1 MASQVYTEE
10 QLNYFRICYISTDI
24 LPQGLRTIFKQEW
37 DNRYKA
43 TYGEWKDIPKNGLD
57 FKSGETPAR
66 QRRNARLL
74 ATMINGKRC
83 EWDCTMLFYAILHSD
98 SIHGLDPVIRS
109 SVDDIR
115 EFRNEDFAHMPH
127 GQLSD
132 LKFRVAVR
140 KVELA
145 FQSLGLSTADIQN
158 VSKQK
163 TFPTNELQTVMK
175 KVENLKQEL
184 QKTDA
189 KLQCSEE
196 QRQILAEQLQH
207 EAKSF
212 CVIPPKPPHQ
222 IAGREYEVARI
233 EKELSNLRNDNQN
246 SLSYCYISGNP
257 GSGKSQLAS
266 LVAEKVYEEA
276 IKDPSALS
284 FVMTLNAENAETLLE
299 SYVSLARKIKCPE
312 YTVTNTQTS
321 EDMKIEE
328 KIRNLKDLI
337 TTKLHHYTRWLL
349 VVDNVTSVSRMQG
362 FLPEPGNQQ
371 WGKGQLLI
379 TTQDSFCIPPDSS
392 FISHISVSKG
402 MVPSDAAYLLAMVS
416 GINDPDMEDKV
427 AKALDYQ
434 PLALASAATYVK
446 QVRTLSP
453 SFEWKDYVEKLEQ
466 GKRAPTENTLSKTN
480 PSYPYSMTVAT
491 RIAVERAMNSD
502 EVTKRAFTFL
512 GLCAPQLLRL
522 DILTNYILNTGK
534 DQDKEEIGIQIQ
546 GSSLILTGKEE
557 DGVYIRLHQ
566 VVHDIVKLVVKDFI
580 KADEQARAVDI
591 AVRSFNQ
598 FIETIPRDGTS
609 RIYVA
614 ERLHF
619 VPHLKTLSVEIES
632 VFSTEEKY
640 QFFKHSM
647 LDFNVVPYPSQLQ
660 RLGNICQFHSEFF
673 AAKDYFRAAVKL
685 IEGSEIS
692 WDGEIVASG
701 YIDLGHANYKLG
713 NHQQAKENYE
723 RALSIRLKKLGPE
736 HTDVASTLDNLG
748 NLHIAMGNHLQA
760 KEYFER
766 AWSIQLKKLGP
777 EHNDVARTLHNL
789 GNLHHA
795 TGNHQQAKEYYER
808 ALSIQLKTLGE
819 EHTVVAATL
828 HNIGSLHKA
837 KDNHQQAK
845 EYYER
850 ALSIQLKK
858 LGEEHTE
865 VAGTLHNLGNLHKAM
880 GNHQQAKEYYERAL
894 SIQLKKLGAE
904 HTDVA
909 RTLHN
914 LGNLH
919 SAMGNHQ
926 QAKEYY
932 ERALSI
938 QLKKLGAEHTDV
950 ARTLHNLGN
959 LHSAMGN
966 HQQAKEYYERALSI
980 QLKKLGAE
988 HTDVARTLHNLRNL
1002 HSAMGNHQQAKE
1014 YYERVLSIQL
1024 KKLGEEHTEV
1034 ADTLHNLGNLHSE
1047 MGNHQQATEYY
1058 ERALSIQVKKLGP
1071 EHTDVVRTL
1080 HNLGHLHSEMGNHQQ
1095 ATEYYER
1102 ALSIQLKKLGE
1113 EHTDV
1118 ALTLHNL
1125 GNLRNAM
1132 GNHQQAKEY
1141 YERALSIQLKKLGEE
1156 HIEVARTLHNLGVLH
1171 KAMGNHQ
1178 QAKENF
1184 ERALSIQLKKLGP
1197 EHTDVALTIHN
1208 LGVLHKAVGNHQQAK
1223 EYYERALSIR
1233 LKKLGPEH
1241 TDVAP
1246 TLHNLGHLHSAMGN
1260 HQQAKEYY
1268 ERAVSIQLKKL
1279 GPEHTDVALTL
1290 HNLGNLRNAMGNH
1303 QQAKEYYER
1312 ALSIQ
1317 LKKLG
1322 EDHIEVART
1331 LHNLGVLHKAMGNHQ
1346 QAKEYCERAL
1356 SIQLKKLGPE
1366 HTDVHLPSGRTYPP
1380 QLRCPTQSSG

>member
-57 FKSGETPAR
+57 FQSGETPAR

-83 EWDCTMLFYAILHSD
+83 EWDCTMLFYAILYSD

-109 SVDDIR
+109 SVGDLR

-145 FQSLGLSTADIQN
+145 FKSFGLSTADIQN

-175 KVENLKQEL
+175 KVEKLKQEL

-189 KLQCSEE
+189 KLQSSEE

-276 IKDPSALS
+276 LKDPSALS

-299 SYVSLARKIKCPE
+299 SYVSLARKIQCPE

-328 KIRNLKDLI
+328 KIRNLKGLI

-349 VVDNVTSVSRMQG
+349 VVDNVTSVSRTQG
-362 FLPEPGNQQ
+362 FLPEPGNEQ

-379 TTQDSFCIPPDSS
+379 TTQDSSCIPPDSS
-392 FISHISVSKG
+392 FISHISISKG
-402 MVPSDAAYLLAMVS
+402 MVHSDAAHLLAMVS
-416 GINDPDMEDKV
+416 GINDPDLEDKV

-466 GKRAPTENTLSKTN
+466 GKRVLTENTLSKTN
-480 PSYPYSMTVAT
+480 PSYPYSMTAAT

-512 GLCAPQLLRL
+512 ALCAPQLLRL

-566 VVHDIVKLVVKDFI
+566 VVHDIVKLVVKDFLR
-580 KADEQARAVDI
+580 ADEQARAVDI

-598 FIETIPRDGTS
+598 FIETIPRSGTS
-609 RIYVA
+609 KIYIP
-614 ERLHF
+614 ESRHF

-640 QFFKHSM
+640 QFFKNSM
-647 LDFNVVPYPSQLQ
+647 LDFNVVPYPLQLE

-673 AAKDYFRAAVKL
+673 PAKDYYSAAVKL

-692 WDGEIVASG
+692 WDDEIVASA
-701 YIDLGHANYKLG
+701 YTDLGNANYL
-713 NHQQAKENYE
+713 
-723 RALSIRLKKLGPE
+723 L
-736 HTDVASTLDNLG
+736 
-748 NLHIAMGNHLQA
+748 
-760 KEYFER
+760 
-766 AWSIQLKKLGP
+766 
-777 EHNDVARTLHNL
+777 
-789 GNLHHA
+789 
-795 TGNHQQAKEYYER
+795 
-808 ALSIQLKTLGE
+808 
-819 EHTVVAATL
+819 
-828 HNIGSLHKA
+828 
-837 KDNHQQAK
+837 
-845 EYYER
+845 
-850 ALSIQLKK
+850 
-858 LGEEHTE
+858 
-865 VAGTLHNLGNLHKAM
+865 
-880 GNHQQAKEYYERAL
+880 
-894 SIQLKKLGAE
+894 
-904 HTDVA
+904 
-909 RTLHN
+909 
-914 LGNLH
+914 
-919 SAMGNHQ
+919 
-926 QAKEYY
+926 
-932 ERALSI
+932 
-938 QLKKLGAEHTDV
+938 
-950 ARTLHNLGN
+950 
-959 LHSAMGN
+959 
-966 HQQAKEYYERALSI
+966 
-980 QLKKLGAE
+980 
-988 HTDVARTLHNLRNL
+988 
-1002 HSAMGNHQQAKE
+1002 
-1014 YYERVLSIQL
+1014 
-1024 KKLGEEHTEV
+1024 
-1034 ADTLHNLGNLHSE
+1034 
-1047 MGNHQQATEYY
+1047 
-1058 ERALSIQVKKLGP
+1058 
-1071 EHTDVVRTL
+1071 
-1080 HNLGHLHSEMGNHQQ
+1080 
-1095 ATEYYER
+1095 
-1102 ALSIQLKKLGE
+1102 
-1113 EHTDV
+1113 
-1118 ALTLHNL
+1118 
-1125 GNLRNAM
+1125 
-1132 GNHQQAKEY
+1132 
-1141 YERALSIQLKKLGEE
+1141 
-1156 HIEVARTLHNLGVLH
+1156 
-1171 KAMGNHQ
+1171 
-1178 QAKENF
+1178 
-1184 ERALSIQLKKLGP
+1184 
-1197 EHTDVALTIHN
+1197 
-1208 LGVLHKAVGNHQQAK
+1208 GNHQQAK

-1241 TDVAP
+1241 TDVAR
-1246 TLHNLGHLHSAMGN
+1246 TLHNLGSLHNTMDN

-1268 ERAVSIQLKKL
+1268 ERALSIRLKKL
-1279 GPEHTDVALTL
+1279 GPEHTDVAGTL
-1290 HNLGNLRNAMGNH
+1290 DNLGNLHNTMGNH

-1322 EDHIEVART
+1322 PEHTDVART
-1331 LHNLGVLHKAMGNHQ
+1331 LHNVGNLHNTMGNHQ
-1346 QAKEYCERAL
+1346 QAKEYYERAL

-1366 HTDVHLPSGRTYPP
+1366 HTDVARTLHNVGNLHNTMGNHQQAKEYYERALSIRLKKLGPEHTDVARTLHNLGSLHNTMDNHQQAKEYYERALSIRLKKLGPEHTDVAGTLDNLGNLHNTMGNHQQAKEYYERALSIQLKKLGPEHTDVARTLHNVGNLHNTMGNHQQAKEYYERALSIQLKKLGPEHTDVARTLHNVGNLHNTMGNHQQAKEYYERALSIRLKKLGPEHTDVARTLHNLGSLHNTMGNHQQAKEYYERALSIRLKKLGPEHTDVARTLHNLGNLHNTMGNHQQAKEYYERALPIQLKKLGPEHTDVARTLHNLGNLHNTMGNHQQAKEYYERALSIRLKKLGPEHTDVARTLHNLGNLHNAMGNHQQAKEYYERALSIRLKKLGP
-1380 QLRCPTQSSG
+1380 EHTEVAGTLHCLGNLHSAMGNHQQAKEYTDPLCLSN